1 LKTSAVQ
8 DNNSYTTSTVTNRHR
23 DKRQTQRKGF
33 PVEVKI
39 GVQNVAREIVVESK
53 QSPEEIEALVT
64 AALTDGGLLS
74 LVDES
79 GRRVIVPVATIG
91 YVDLGAAK
99 KGSVGFGTI

>member
-1 LKTSAVQ
+1 M
-8 DNNSYTTSTVTNRHR
+8 
-23 DKRQTQRKGF
+23 
-33 PVEVKI
+33 EVKI
-39 GVQNVAREIVVESK
+39 GVQNVAREIVVESQ

-64 AALTDGGLLS
+64 EALTKGGLLN
-74 LVDES
+74 LVDDS

>member
-1 LKTSAVQ
+1 MPRATAHNRTSHIVP
-8 DNNSYTTSTVTNRHR
+8 R
-23 DKRQTQRKGF
+23 RQLSSKHQNLRKGF

-39 GVQNVAREIVVESK
+39 GVQNVAREIVVESL

-64 AALTDGGLLS
+64 AALTKGGLLN
-74 LVDES
+74 LVDDS